1 MKVVLGIIFM
11 LLLLGVLIH
20 ELTYE
25 KFETGL
31 EAVLVVGVTIIGIY
45 ITGSFIANDLKK

>member
-1 MKVVLGIIFM
+1 MKV
-11 LLLLGVLIH
+11 LLGLVFMAELIALLVY
-20 ELTYE
+20 ELTCE

-31 EAVLVVGVTIIGIY
+31 EAVLVVSVTIIGIY